1 MGGKRQ
7 KRQLDLAFPREERGE
22 ALNRLAQGV
31 EPTMAEYA
39 SENTAR
45 DRVMEEVC
53 SRENMLEAYKRV
65 KRNKGSPGVDD
76 MTVDEMLD
84 YLKEHWEG
92 IKQKL
97 LLGTYRPH
105 PVRLVEIPKPNGGG
119 VRELGIPTVIDR
131 LIQQAI
137 LQVLQKDWDPTF
149 SKYSYGFRPGR
160 SAHEAIRQAQEYIRE
175 GYEYV
180 VDMDLEKFFDRVNHD
195 IMMDR
200 VAKRVKD
207 KRLLKLIRRYLEAGL
222 MQGGLVSAR
231 EQGMPQG
238 GPLSPILSNL
248 LLNEL
253 DLELER
259 RGHRFC
265 RYADDSNIYVKS
277 QRAGERVMIKITRF
291 LERRLRLKINQSKSA
306 VAHPWERKF
315 LGFTFSV
322 GSKAY
327 IRVAPAS
334 IKQFKSRIRE
344 ITARS
349 RGRSFEQ
356 VIYETTQYLRGWQGY
371 YGIVIQPWL
380 MRKLDG
386 WIRRKLRCL
395 AWTQWK
401 TYKNRIRELKRHGIN
416 AKKAAETA
424 ATRRGSWFTSKLPG
438 VQRALSVKH
447 FQSIGLIALNG
458 YG

>member
-7 KRQLDLAFPREERGE
+7 KRQLELAFGSKERGE
-22 ALNRLAQGV
+22 ALKRLAQGV
-31 EPTMAEYA
+31 EPTMAECA
-39 SENTAR
+39 SESTAR

-53 SRENMLEAYKRV
+53 SRENMLKAYKRV

-76 MTVDEMLD
+76 MTVEEMLD

-92 IKQKL
+92 IKQEL
-97 LLGTYRPH
+97 LLGTYRPQ
-105 PVRLVEIPKPNGGG
+105 PVLEVEIPKPSGG
-119 VRELGIPTVIDR
+119 VRDLGIPTVIDR
-131 LIQQAI
+131 LIQQAVLNI
-137 LQVLQKDWDPTF
+137 LQEDWDPTF
-149 SKYSYGFRPGR
+149 SENSYGFRPGR
-160 SAHEAIRQAQEYIRE
+160 SAHDAIRQAQEYIRD

-195 IMMDR
+195 ILMDR
-200 VAKRVKD
+200 VAKRVRD

-222 MQGGLVSAR
+222 MHGGLVSAR

-238 GPLSPILSNL
+238 GPLSPLLSNL
-248 LLNEL
+248 LLDEL
-253 DLELER
+253 DRELEK
-259 RGHRFC
+259 RGHRYC
-265 RYADDSNIYVKS
+265 RYADDCNIYVKS
-277 QRAGERVMIKITRF
+277 QRAGERVMKKMTRF
-291 LERRLRLKINQSKSA
+291 LERRMRLKINQSKSA

-327 IRVAPAS
+327 VRVAPAS
-334 IKQFKSRIRE
+334 IKRFKNRIRE
-344 ITARS
+344 ITTRN

-356 VIYETTQYLRGWQGY
+356 VIYETSQYLRGWQGY
-371 YGIVIQPWL
+371 YGIVTQPWL
-380 MRKLDG
+380 MKKLDG

-395 AWTQWK
+395 VWTQWK
-401 TYKNRIRELKRHGIN
+401 TYRNRIRELRRHGIDT
-416 AKKAAETA
+416 KKAAETA
-424 ATRRGSWFTSKLPG
+424 ATRRGSWFVSKLPG
-438 VQRALSVKH
+438 VQRALSIKH